1 MWEPLML
8 KAKSSEN
15 FKSKNFPNFD
25 HLGTWSSGVPKDT
38 EDSSDCMY
46 TVPTCIQFT
55 GLLTL
60 NCQSNVKAKSN
71 TYYVLH
77 VAYS

>member
-8 KAKSSEN
+8 KAKSGEN

-38 EDSSDCMY
+38 EDSSDYMY

-55 GLLTL
+55 HLLTL